1 MAIKSRYKTEAEVPA
16 ELKTSYIKKQ
26 VIENGTPVDM
36 WVLDVDGDMVPR
48 DRFEE
53 FRANNIDLKKQL
65 DTLTEQFKGI
75 EPAKVRE
82 LLKTQED
89 LEADKL
95 VKAGKVDELV
105 THRTTRMKADYEAQ
119 IKAANDQ
126 ITKQAQQLSEIQIN
140 QGVLLAGT
148 KRGVRATATLDLIN
162 RARSVFTLNQDG
174 KVIALDRD
182 GKSVIYGQ
190 DGITPLSVEEW
201 VTRQVTE
208 APHLFE
214 ANQGSGASGNG
225 SGGAGSVTK
234 NPFAK
239 ETWNLTEQC
248 IITRKD
254 PALATRLAAA
264 VSGGK

>member
-1 MAIKSRYKTEAEVPA
+1 MAIKSRYKTEAEVPV

-105 THRTTRMKADYEAQ
+105 ARRVTQAKADFDAKTTAAAAQ
-119 IKAANDQ
+119 IALMAA
-126 ITKQAQQLSEIQIN
+126 QLSEVQIN

-148 KRGVRATATLDLIN
+148 KRGVRATATMDLIN
-162 RARSVFTLNQDG
+162 RARSVFSLNQDG

-182 GKSVIYGQ
+182 GKSIRYGS
-190 DGITPLSVEEW
+190 DGVTPLSVEEW
-201 VTRQVTE
+201 VNLQVTE

-214 ANQGSGASGNG
+214 SNQGSGASGNG
-225 SGGAGSVTK
+225 SGGAGTVTK